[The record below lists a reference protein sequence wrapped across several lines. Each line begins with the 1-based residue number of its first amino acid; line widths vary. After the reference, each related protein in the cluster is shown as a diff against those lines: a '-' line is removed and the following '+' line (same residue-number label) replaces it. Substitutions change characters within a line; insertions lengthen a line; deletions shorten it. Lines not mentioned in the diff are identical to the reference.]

1 MNATATD
8 SIRFTAVRLA
18 GRWKVEDAAT
28 GETVTCASRAKAE
41 ERAAKLNAA
50 EERAGSDRPEH
61 RPENLPATA
70 PLEVVTLDGEE
81 TTVLVEETPAV
92 DRAQQA
98 IEDARAHLAAH
109 PELVDA
115 EAAAVLA
122 EEAPELTPAELAAK
136 IAAEAEEEGRYA
148 DSREA
153 RAAELAERVNAGEM
167 TFDEAAAL
175 LITERGA
182 APAPAEKAEPMKSL
196 WVAAAFVPIIL
207 ADAAPERATLVAKL
221 DASVPNNRG
230 GRTVRLTR
238 AEAEEL
244 AAIGTEI
251 ENSVNGAGRMAHSAR
266 TMRDRLAALW
276 A

>member
-1 MNATATD
+1 MNATLTATTGPFFAARED
-8 SIRFTAVRLA
+8 GRWRVFRNAAEGEGHLAVRVA
-18 GRWKVEDAAT
+18 VA
-28 GETVTCASRAKAE
+28 ASRAKAE

-50 EERAGSDRPEH
+50 EA
-61 RPENLPATA
+61 PATA
-70 PLEVVTLDGEE
+70 PLEVVTLDGTE
-81 TTVLVEETPAV
+81 TTVTVEETVSLAQIEADCAMEEEMDRECPQEDDLIETVLAAAAPAIKEMAEEV
-92 DRAQQA
+92 RARLA
-98 IEDARAHLAAH
+98 AAESPADARKQAARELAEKVNSG
-109 PELVDA
+109 ELTFDQ
-115 EAAAVLA
+115 AAAVLLTG
-122 EEAPELTPAELAAK
+122 APV
-136 IAAEAEEEGRYA
+136 I
-148 DSREA
+148 
-153 RAAELAERVNAGEM
+153 
-167 TFDEAAAL
+167 
-175 LITERGA
+175 
-182 APAPAEKAEPMKSL
+182 APAEKAEPMRSL

-207 ADAAPERATLVAKL
+207 ADTAPERATLVAKV

>member
-1 MNATATD
+1 VNATAIAPAD
-8 SIRFTAVRLA
+8 RFSAARID
-18 GRWKVEDAAT
+18 GRWKVLDALTGTAT
-28 GETVTCASRAKAE
+28 TCASRTKAE
-41 ERAAKLNAA
+41 ERVAKLIAAADAELDAAYAAKVAEEDETRRQEAIAAQAA
-50 EERAGSDRPEH
+50 EDAKVAEAI
-61 RPENLPATA
+61 AAA
-70 PLEVVTLDGEE
+70 PLAVVTLDGEE
-81 TTVLVEETPAV
+81 TTVEVTET
-92 DRAQQA
+92 
-98 IEDARAHLAAH
+98 
-109 PELVDA
+109 
-115 EAAAVLA
+115 
-122 EEAPELTPAELAAK
+122 PELTPAELAAK
-136 IAAEAEEEGRYA
+136 VTAEAEAEGRYA
-148 DSREA
+148 DAREA
-153 RAAELAERVNAGEM
+153 RSAELAERVNAGEM

-175 LITERGA
+175 LITERGEV
-182 APAPAEKAEPMKSL
+182 PAKPAAEPMRSL